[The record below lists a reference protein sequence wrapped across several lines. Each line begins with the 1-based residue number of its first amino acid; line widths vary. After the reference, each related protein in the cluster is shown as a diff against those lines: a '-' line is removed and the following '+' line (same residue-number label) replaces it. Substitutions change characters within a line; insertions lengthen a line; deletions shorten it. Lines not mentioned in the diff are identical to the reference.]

1 MHYIMSPELYY
12 SLTNVKGFTNLNG
25 KTYQE
30 QIIVT
35 LGNLLT
41 DELKTSILN
50 TKSNEDA
57 LTLLPF
63 DYTHD
68 HQAIY

>member
-35 LGNLLT
+35 LGNFLT

-50 TKSNEDA
+50 TKSDEDA

-63 DYTHD
+63 DYTHE
-68 HQAIY
+68 AIY